1 MVNRRQNPDE
11 TPTKPSPAMLRVMPR
26 SLLSVSGALTLGRAS
41 NLFPRWMNV
50 QIEAKH
56 GVSSNRLVLMWLL
69 KQFGELRMGAI
80 AQMLDLTPRA
90 ITGQVDA
97 LERDG
102 LAKRRASE
110 SDGRV
115 FYAALTEKG
124 IAFISEVEP
133 ELLSSFSSLFSCL
146 DRADI
151 REMIRI
157 LEKLTDH
164 MLQEIEVPRE
174 SR

>member
-1 MVNRRQNPDE
+1 
-11 TPTKPSPAMLRVMPR
+11 MLRVMPR
-26 SLLSVSGALTLGRAS
+26 PMLSVAGALTLGRAS

-50 QIEAKH
+50 QVEAEH
-56 GVSSNRLVLMWLL
+56 GVASNRLVLMWLL
-69 KQFGELRMGAI
+69 KQVGELRMGLI

-97 LERDG
+97 LEREG
-102 LAKRRASE
+102 LAERRQSE

-115 FYAALTEKG
+115 YYVSLTDKG
-124 IAFISEVEP
+124 ARFISGIEP
-133 ELLSSFSSLFSCL
+133 QLVASFASVFSCL
-146 DRADI
+146 DRSEI

-164 MLQEIEVPRE
+164 MLDQVEKPQR
-174 SR
+174 

>member
-1 MVNRRQNPDE
+1 MRHKNPDE
-11 TPTKPSPAMLRVMPR
+11 LPSKPSAAMLRVMPR
-26 SLLSVSGALTLGRAS
+26 SLLSVSGALTLGRSS

-50 QIEAKH
+50 QVEAEH
-56 GVSSNRLVLMWLL
+56 GVASNQLVLMWLL
-69 KQFGELRMGAI
+69 SQFGELRMGVI

-97 LERDG
+97 IEREG
-102 LAKRRASE
+102 LAERRVSE

-115 FYAALTEKG
+115 FYVRLTDKG
-124 IAFISEVEP
+124 SSLISELQP
-133 ELLSSFSSLFSCL
+133 ELLKSFTSLFVCL
-146 DRADI
+146 EKSEI

-164 MLQEIEVPRE
+164 MMRQIED
-174 SR
+174 SKD